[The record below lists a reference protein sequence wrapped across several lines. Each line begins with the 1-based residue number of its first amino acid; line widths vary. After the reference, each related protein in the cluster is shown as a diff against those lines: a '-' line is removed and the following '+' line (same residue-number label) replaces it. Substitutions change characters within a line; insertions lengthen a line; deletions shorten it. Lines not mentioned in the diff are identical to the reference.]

1 MLTCNLCETMMM
13 TILKRI
19 GYVLLA
25 ALLASCGG
33 GAPQERGEAGV
44 DAGKI
49 YRWKMVTTWPANFP
63 VFQEAPELFADKV
76 RTMSNGRLDITVFAG
91 SELVPALQV
100 FDAVSQGA
108 VEMGHGS
115 AYYWAGKVPA
125 AQFFSTVPFGMEQKG
140 VEAWLYHGGGLE
152 LWNELYEPFNVIALP
167 MGNTGVQMGGWF
179 NKKIDSIADL
189 KGLRMRIPGLG
200 GKVLDMAGG
209 NPILMSGGELYTA
222 LERGTIDATEWVGP
236 LHDLRLGLNRAAS
249 YYYYPGWHEPG
260 TELELL
266 INKARWNSLPADLQ
280 EIVKQAAAAA
290 SAWIF
295 SAMEYHNSQGLKA
308 LSTKK
313 SVQVLPFPQD
323 VMQELRAVTHRT
335 LQHEAEKDPEF
346 KRIYEAYRSFQESY
360 QPWHELTSRALEAK
374 VKTGSDL
381 PTTLGSDLPN

>member
-1 MLTCNLCETMMM
+1 MQKYYNVSLMGMVLQRF
-13 TILKRI
+13 LLL
-19 GYVLLA
+19 LLA
-25 ALLASCGG
+25 ALLGACGKDT
-33 GAPQERGEAGV
+33 QVDGENAVTAAGN
-44 DAGKI
+44 I

-63 VFQEAPELFADKV
+63 VFQEAPEMFAENV
-76 RTMSNGRLDITVFAG
+76 RVMSNGRLEIKVFAG
-91 SELVPALQV
+91 SELVPSLQV

-108 VEMGHGS
+108 VEMGHGA

-179 NKKIDSIADL
+179 NKKIETIADL

-200 GKVLDMAGG
+200 GKVLDQAGG
-209 NPILMSGGELYTA
+209 NPILMSAGEVYTA

-236 LHDLRLGLNRAAS
+236 LHDLRLGLNRAAR

-266 INKARWNSLPADLQ
+266 INKARWERLPVDLQ
-280 EIVKQAAAAA
+280 KIVKQAAAAT
-290 SAWIF
+290 SAWVY
-295 SAMEYHNSQGLKA
+295 SALEYRNSQALKE

-313 SVQVLPFPQD
+313 NIQILPFPPD
-323 VMQELRAVTHRT
+323 VMQALRALTAQT
-335 LQHEAEKDPEF
+335 LEHEANKDPDF
-346 KRIYEAYRSFQESY
+346 KRVYEAYLSFQETY
-360 QPWHELTSRALEAK
+360 QPWHRLTSQALE
-374 VKTGSDL
+374 D
-381 PTTLGSDLPN
+381 